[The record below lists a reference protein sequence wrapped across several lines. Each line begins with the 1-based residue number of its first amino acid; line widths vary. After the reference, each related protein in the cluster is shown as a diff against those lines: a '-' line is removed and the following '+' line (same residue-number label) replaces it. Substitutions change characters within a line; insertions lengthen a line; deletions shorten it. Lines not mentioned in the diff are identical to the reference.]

1 MADTGNTATWTFGTT
16 SFSVNAERI
25 NGGEKTLESIE
36 DSHLGT
42 TGNKTFIPSDLT
54 DDGEIQV
61 EFQYDGGI
69 AEPALGA
76 VETGTM
82 TFPILAGDSAGATLA
97 GTGFLTNFRRP
108 TLENGQKQMGSFTF
122 KWDGKTG
129 PTFTAGS

>member
-1 MADTGNTATWTFGTT
+1 MADTGNTATFALGTT
-16 SFSVNAERI
+16 SFSVSIERI

-42 TGNKTFIPSDLT
+42 TGNKTFFPSDLI
-54 DDGEIQV
+54 DDGEIQC
-61 EFQYDGGI
+61 EFQYASDVS
-69 AEPALGA
+69 EPTLGV
-76 VETGTM
+76 VETGTL
-82 TFPILAGDSAGATLA
+82 TWPTLAGDAAGATLA

-129 PTFTAGS
+129 PTFTAGA